1 MTLKGIST
9 PCARYACLVVERV
22 ALVRVLDRK
31 IEIPKRTKSTYDQVG
46 GEAVD
51 AEGLRLFE

>member
-1 MTLKGIST
+1 LTLKGIST
-9 PCARYACLVVERV
+9 PCAHCVCLVVERV
-22 ALVRVLDRK
+22 ALGRVLDPR